1 MDKHKSMFFTI
12 MIIFCIVL
20 AGIGGFFLGTKFG
33 EKNQVKVEEKNPS
46 EGANNGEK

>member
-20 AGIGGFFLGTKFG
+20 SGIGGFFLGTKFG
-33 EKNQVKVEEKNPS
+33 EKNQAKVAEKNPS

>member
-1 MDKHKSMFFTI
+1 MDKHKSMFFTL
-12 MIIFCIVL
+12 MVIFCIVL
-20 AGIGGFFLGTKFG
+20 SGIGGFFLGTKFG

>member
-20 AGIGGFFLGTKFG
+20 SGIGGFFLGTKFG
-33 EKNQVKVEEKNPS
+33 ESQAKVAEKNPS